1 VAFEMTTADEDF
13 IHQATTRVGLSV
25 DVARPA
31 QVVWDDLTMDNPMSS
46 YCRIISRIDWTSPRP
61 FSAGTTRTVRVLG
74 GLFVFDESYVRWEE
88 GRRKVFVGVRT
99 NLPLLRRFAEDYLVE
114 PTGPATSRF
123 TWTAVWEPTALGRP
137 LEPVTHALFSSLVP
151 DIRRHFEAL

>member
-1 VAFEMTTADEDF
+1 MSFDMAATDEDF
-13 IHQATTRVGLSV
+13 IHQAPRRVGLTV

-31 QVVWDDLTMDNPMSS
+31 HVVWDDLVADDPMT

-61 FSAGTTRTVRVLG
+61 FKTGTTRTVRVLG
-74 GLFVFDESYVRWEE
+74 GLFVFDESYVRWED
-88 GRRKVFVGVRT
+88 GRRKGFVGVRS
-99 NLPLLRRFAEDYLVE
+99 NLPLTRRFAEDYLVE
-114 PTGPATSRF
+114 PVGDDRCRF

-151 DIRRHFEAL
+151 DIRHHFTAF